1 MPDSEI
7 TRVGVVAHPR
17 KPVRDSV
24 EVLVSHAARHGVEL
38 VARETDA
45 AQVGAGVAVV
55 SDAAFAA
62 GVDAI
67 VSLGGDG
74 TMLGALRLAVDRP
87 VPVLGVNYGNV
98 GFLVEITPAEL
109 AGALDRLQ
117 AGDFE
122 VEPHSCV
129 ALAAGD
135 AAVVAFNDVVVG
147 GAEPG
152 ATVEV
157 DLLVDGTQ
165 FGYYRCDALILST
178 PTGST
183 AYNYAAGG
191 PVISP
196 AAEVLAVT
204 PVASMSG
211 VSRSIVL
218 PARDVVTLR
227 GVAGSAPPMLRVDG
241 NAWRPLEPATPLTAT
256 LRPDAAQVVR
266 LDPGRHAQRSR
277 VKLSL
282 LDLPLRPEQMA
293 ELLPAEVREDLA
305 RLRKRRQLPAE
316 PGFRDPLID

>member
-1 MPDSEI
+1 MGASEVV
-7 TRVGVVAHPR
+7 RVGVVAHPR
-17 KPVRDSV
+17 KAVGASV
-24 EVLVSHAARHGVEL
+24 DELVSWAARRGVEL
-38 VARETDA
+38 VARRGDA
-45 AQVGAGVAVV
+45 AQVGAEVPVV
-55 SDAAFAA
+55 SDADFAA

-74 TMLGALRLAVDRP
+74 TMLGAMRLAVQRP

-98 GFLVEITPAEL
+98 GFLVEIMPSEL
-109 AGALDRLQ
+109 AGALERLHS
-117 AGDFE
+117 GDFE
-122 VEPHSCV
+122 IEPHSCV
-129 ALAAGD
+129 ALEEDGAT
-135 AAVVAFNDVVVG
+135 VVAFNDVVVG

-157 DLLVDGTQ
+157 DLFVDSVR

-211 VSRSIVL
+211 VSRAIVL

-227 GVAGSAPPMLRVDG
+227 SAARSAPPVLRVDG
-241 NAWRPLEPATPLTAT
+241 NAWRPLDPATPLTAT

-266 LDPGRHAQRSR
+266 LDPERHAQRSR

-293 ELLPAEVREDLA
+293 ELLPTEMREDLE
-305 RLRKRRQLPAE
+305 RLRERRHLPE
-316 PGFRDPLID
+316 R

>member
-1 MPDSEI
+1 
-7 TRVGVVAHPR
+7 
-17 KPVRDSV
+17 
-24 EVLVSHAARHGVEL
+24 
-38 VARETDA
+38 
-45 AQVGAGVAVV
+45 
-55 SDAAFAA
+55 
-62 GVDAI
+62 
-67 VSLGGDG
+67 
-74 TMLGALRLAVDRP
+74 MLGAMRLAVDRP

-98 GFLVEITPAEL
+98 GFLVEIAPPEL
-109 AGALDRLQ
+109 AAALERVH

-122 VEPHSCV
+122 IEPHSCV
-129 ALAAGD
+129 ALEIALEEGD
-135 AAVVAFNDVVVG
+135 ASAVAFNDVVVG

-157 DLLVDGTQ
+157 DLLVDGAQ

-227 GVAGSAPPMLRVDG
+227 GAARSAPPVLRVDG
-241 NAWRPLEPATPLTAT
+241 NAWRPLDPATPLTAT

-266 LDPGRHAQRSR
+266 LDPGRHARRSR

-293 ELLPAEVREDLA
+293 ELLPTDMREDLA
-305 RLRKRRQLPAE
+305 RLRERRQLPE
-316 PGFRDPLID
+316 H

>member
-1 MPDSEI
+1 MDLMAGSEI

-17 KPVRDSV
+17 KPVHESV
-24 EVLVSHAARHGVEL
+24 EVLVSYASRHGVEL
-38 VARETDA
+38 VARKADA
-45 AQVGAGVAVV
+45 AQVGAGVPVV
-55 SDAAFAA
+55 PDAEFAA

-74 TMLGALRLAVDRP
+74 TMLGAMRLAVERP

-98 GFLVEITPAEL
+98 GFLVEIAPAEL
-109 AGALDRLQ
+109 AGALERMHS
-117 AGDFE
+117 GDFE
-122 VEPHSCV
+122 IEPHSCV
-129 ALAAGD
+129 ALEEGE
-135 AAVVAFNDVVVG
+135 AVAVAFNDVVVG

-157 DLLVDGTQ
+157 DLLVDGAQ

-218 PARDVVTLR
+218 PARDVVAPRLAAPR
-227 GVAGSAPPMLRVDG
+227 RWCGS
-241 NAWRPLEPATPLTAT
+241 TAT
-256 LRPDAAQVVR
+256 RG
-266 LDPGRHAQRSR
+266 GRWIPPPR
-277 VKLSL
+277 
-282 LDLPLRPEQMA
+282 
-293 ELLPAEVREDLA
+293 
-305 RLRKRRQLPAE
+305 
-316 PGFRDPLID
+316 